1 MPTEWSLPGAID
13 AVRGKHV
20 QLIAVAVRDEI
31 LTEVAQRPRRAAGAR
46 RAAVRCARM
55 TSVTMTREF
64 DLLDGGWYASNPHD
78 DWAWMREHAPA
89 YRDPKNMVW
98 ALTRYDDVLAAEKD
112 PETFSSHRA
121 PRPHGDHLPMM
132 ISMDAPE
139 HSRRRKLV
147 SRGFTPRRV
156 RDHEATIR
164 RICTHIIDRVA
175 AKGECDFVW
184 DIAAPLPLL
193 LIADMLG
200 FPPDAYDNLLR
211 WSDDLIRA
219 TTIDPPPEVAQAGLE
234 AMLEFR
240 EFQLGVIADRRARPA
255 QDDLV
260 SILCYAD
267 IDGERLDDESII
279 NESLLILIGGDETSR
294 HVMTDGMLALLEHP
308 DQHAILRD
316 DPDAI
321 EIGVEELLRWV
332 SPIKNMSRTVTR
344 EYEMHGQTMHEGD
357 QVMLMYPSAN
367 RDSAVFDDPD
377 RFDVRRD
384 PNPHLAFGFG
394 PHFCMGASLAR
405 LELKVMFGELLRRLP
420 DLHLAGEP
428 FPRRS
433 SNFISGPEAM
443 PVAFTPA

>member
-1 MPTEWSLPGAID
+1 MTAGGP
-13 AVRGKHV
+13 VR
-20 QLIAVAVRDEI
+20 
-31 LTEVAQRPRRAAGAR
+31 
-46 RAAVRCARM
+46 
-55 TSVTMTREF
+55 F
-64 DLLDGGWYASNPHD
+64 DLLDGRWYAGQPYA
-78 DWAWMREHAPA
+78 DWSWMREHEPA
-89 YRDPKNMVW
+89 YWDATNEIW
-98 ALTRYDDVLAAEKD
+98 ALTRYADVLAVEKD

-139 HSRRRKLV
+139 HSNRRKLV

-156 RDHEATIR
+156 RAHEPTIR
-164 RICTHIIDRVA
+164 RICTEIIDRVA
-175 AKGECDFVW
+175 PKGECDFVW

-200 FPPDAYDNLLR
+200 FPPAAYDDLLR
-211 WSDDLIRA
+211 WSDDMIRG
-219 TTIDPPPEVAQAGLE
+219 TTAGDPE
-234 AMLEFR
+234 AMETAMYAGIAFR
-240 EFQLGVIADRRARPA
+240 EFQLGVIADRRSKPP

-279 NESLLILIGGDETSR
+279 QESLLILIGGDETSR

-308 DQHAILRD
+308 DQQAILRD
-316 DPDAI
+316 DPAAIDA
-321 EIGVEELLRWV
+321 GVEELLRWV

-344 EYEMHGQTMHEGD
+344 DVEMHGRTLREGD
-357 QVMLMYPSAN
+357 QVVLMYPSAN
-367 RDSAVFDDPD
+367 RDPAAFDDPD

-405 LELKVMFGELLRRLP
+405 LELKVMFSELARRLP
-420 DLHLAGEP
+420 DLHLAGDP

-433 SNFISGPEAM
+433 SNFISGPETM
-443 PVAFTPA
+443 PVAFTPS

>member
-1 MPTEWSLPGAID
+1 
-13 AVRGKHV
+13 
-20 QLIAVAVRDEI
+20 
-31 LTEVAQRPRRAAGAR
+31 
-46 RAAVRCARM
+46 
-55 TSVTMTREF
+55 MTREF
-64 DLLDGGWYASNPHD
+64 DLLDGHWYAGQPYD

-89 YRDPKNMVW
+89 YWDGKNKVW
-98 ALTRYDDVLAAEKD
+98 ALTRYADVLAVEKD
-112 PETFSSHRA
+112 PATFSSYTA
-121 PRPHGDHLPMM
+121 PRPHGYHLPMM

-139 HSRRRKLV
+139 HSHRRKLV

-156 RDHEATIR
+156 RDHEATIH
-164 RICTHIIDRVA
+164 RICTDIIDKVA
-175 AKGECDFVW
+175 PKGECDFVW

-200 FPPDAYDNLLR
+200 FPPESYDDLLR

-219 TTIDPPPEVAQAGLE
+219 TTIDPTPEVEQAGMN
-234 AMLEFR
+234 AMLGFR
-240 EFQLGVIADRRARPA
+240 EFQLGVIADRRAHPKE
-255 QDDLV
+255 DLV
-260 SILCYAD
+260 TVLCEAE

-279 NESLLILIGGDETSR
+279 QESLLILIGGDETSR
-294 HVMTDGMLALLEHP
+294 HVMTDGMLTLLAHP
-308 DQHAILRD
+308 DQMAVLRD
-316 DPDAI
+316 DPSAM
-321 EIGVEELLRWV
+321 EVGVEELLRWV

-344 EYEMHGQTMHEGD
+344 EFEMHGQTMHEGD
-357 QVMLMYPSAN
+357 QVILMYPSAN
-367 RDSAVFDDPD
+367 RDPAVFDDPG

-433 SNFISGPEAM
+433 SNFISGPETM
-443 PVAFTPA
+443 PVAFTPV

>member
-1 MPTEWSLPGAID
+1 MI
-13 AVRGKHV
+13 
-20 QLIAVAVRDEI
+20 RD
-31 LTEVAQRPRRAAGAR
+31 
-46 RAAVRCARM
+46 
-55 TSVTMTREF
+55 F
-64 DLLDGGWYASNPHD
+64 DLLDGRWYAGQPYA

-89 YRDPKNMVW
+89 YWDATSEVW
-98 ALTRYDDVLAAEKD
+98 ALTRYHDILAVEKD
-112 PETFSSHRA
+112 PATFSSHRA
-121 PRPHGDHLPMM
+121 PRPHGQHLPMM

-156 RDHEATIR
+156 RDHETTIR
-164 RICTHIIDRVA
+164 RICAEIIDRVA
-175 AKGECDFVW
+175 PKGECDFVW

-200 FPPDAYDNLLR
+200 FPPEAYDDLLR

-219 TTIDPPPEVAQAGLE
+219 TTVEPDPEVAEAGMN

-240 EFQLGVIADRRARPA
+240 EFQLGVIADRRSKPP

-260 SILCYAD
+260 SILCYAE
-267 IDGERLDDESII
+267 IDGEQLDDESII
-279 NESLLILIGGDETSR
+279 QESLLILIGGDETSR
-294 HVMTDGMLALLEHP
+294 HVMTDGMLTLLAHP
-308 DQHAILRD
+308 DQMAILRD
-316 DPDAI
+316 DPAGM
-321 EIGVEELLRWV
+321 EVGVEELLRWV
-332 SPIKNMSRTVTR
+332 SPIKNMSRTVTHDV
-344 EYEMHGQTMHEGD
+344 ELHGQTLHEGD
-357 QVMLMYPSAN
+357 QVILMYPSAN
-367 RDSAVFDDPD
+367 RDPAVFDDPD

-405 LELKVMFGELLRRLP
+405 IELKVMFTELLQRLP
-420 DLHLAGEP
+420 DLRLAGDP

-443 PVAFTPA
+443 PVAWQVDGR

>member
-1 MPTEWSLPGAID
+1 
-13 AVRGKHV
+13 VKR
-20 QLIAVAVRDEI
+20 EI
-31 LTEVAQRPRRAAGAR
+31 
-46 RAAVRCARM
+46 
-55 TSVTMTREF
+55 
-64 DLLDGGWYASNPHD
+64 DLLDGGWYASQPFA

-89 YRDPKNMVW
+89 YWDEKNETW
-98 ALTRYDDVLAAEKD
+98 ALTRHADVLAVEKD
-112 PETFSSHRA
+112 PTTFSSQRA

-132 ISMDAPE
+132 ISMDDPE

-164 RICTHIIDRVA
+164 RICTEIIDRVA
-175 AKGECDFVW
+175 PRGQCDFVW

-200 FPPDAYDNLLR
+200 FPPEAYDDLLR

-219 TTIDPPPEVAQAGLE
+219 TTADPPPEVALAAMEAGI
-234 AMLEFR
+234 AFR
-240 EFQLGVIADRRARPA
+240 EFQLGVIADRRAKPP

-260 SILCYAD
+260 SILCYSD
-267 IDGERLDDESII
+267 IDGEQLDDESII

-308 DQHAILRD
+308 DQLAILREN
-316 DPDAI
+316 PAAI
-321 EIGVEELLRWV
+321 EVGVEELLRWV
-332 SPIKNMSRTVTR
+332 TPIKNMARTAAR
-344 EYEMHGQTMHEGD
+344 DIELHGQTLHEGD
-357 QVMLMYPSAN
+357 QVVLMYPSAN
-367 RDSAVFDDPD
+367 RDETVFENPD

-405 LELKVMFGELLRRLP
+405 IELKVMFSELLRRLP
-420 DLHLAGEP
+420 DLHLAGDP
-428 FPRRS
+428 LPRRA